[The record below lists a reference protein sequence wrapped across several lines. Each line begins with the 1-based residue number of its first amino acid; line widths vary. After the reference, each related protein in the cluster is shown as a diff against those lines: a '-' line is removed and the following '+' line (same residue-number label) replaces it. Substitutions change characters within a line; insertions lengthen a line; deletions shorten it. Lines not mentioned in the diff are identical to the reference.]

1 MTDKEDA
8 MNGTGE
14 IFGANIARLRVSM
27 GLTQAALAQRLGVTH
42 QAVSQWECGDTIPDI
57 MLLPKLA
64 ATLGVTIDNLFS
76 GGSNNGNNAE
86 QLAQAIAPEDL
97 PADDGKLRA
106 VLFIGKKPVKSQQI
120 VQKTTGENRVVFE
133 YRGPALN
140 VESQMSLQCGDVGGN
155 ASSGHAM
162 KCGNIT
168 GSATAGHAM
177 SCGNIGQNASA
188 GHSMTVSG
196 NIGGDARAGHSMTC
210 GDVAGGVMAGHSV
223 SVKGSVGGSINGRRV
238 HGE

>member
-1 MTDKEDA
+1 MTDKDDA
-8 MNGTGE
+8 KNGTGE
-14 IFGANIARLRVSM
+14 MFGSNVARLRVNR

-42 QAVSQWECGDTIPDI
+42 QAVSQWECGDTMPDI

-64 ATLGVTIDNLFS
+64 ATLGVTIDSLFS
-76 GGSNNGNNAE
+76 GDSDNGNNTE

-120 VQKTTGENRVVFE
+120 VQKLSGENRIVFE

-155 ASSGHAM
+155 AMSGHSM

-168 GSATAGHAM
+168 GNATAGHGMA
-177 SCGNIGQNASA
+177 CENIGQNATA

-196 NIGGDARAGHSMTC
+196 NIGGDARAGHSMNC
-210 GDVAGGVMAGHSV
+210 GDVAGDVKAGHSV
-223 SVKGSVGGSINGRRV
+223 TVKGSVGGGINARKV